1 MKFIYQI
8 PGYLLILIGAFFLSW
23 GGLLVREF
31 DGADIWQ
38 ILFWRAFF
46 FTITLI
52 IFIYC
57 TYKDKAISVIKKSGL
72 PGILGGFAMSLGF
85 IAYIVSMTQT
95 TVANVL
101 FIISTQT
108 IWLAIFG
115 YLFLK
120 EKISLKTLFSIILA
134 MIGIVVMI
142 RGSLGTGSLFGNFVA
157 LFVPINFAFLILLI
171 RKFAKLDLVPA
182 LFYGGT
188 IIIVVGFFMSK
199 TIIITPHDLLISF
212 VLGTFQH
219 ACGFICIVVG
229 ARTTPAITVGLLM
242 LTETL
247 LGPFWVWLFQNE
259 IPPMSVFIGGGIII
273 AAVIFKTLEQ
283 KRSEKQLIT

>member
-1 MKFIYQI
+1 MKFIYKF
-8 PGYLLILIGAFFLSW
+8 PGYMLIITGAFFLSW
-23 GGLLVREF
+23 GGFLVREF
-31 DGADIWQ
+31 ESADIWQ

-46 FTITLI
+46 FTLTLI
-52 IFIYC
+52 IFIYL
-57 TYKDKAISVIKKSGL
+57 TYKNETISVIKKSGL
-72 PGILGGFAMSLGF
+72 PGVIAGFASSLGF

-134 MIGIVVMI
+134 MIGITVMI
-142 RGSLGTGSLFGNFVA
+142 GGSLDTGSLFGNLVA

-171 RKFAKLDLVPA
+171 RKYEKLDLIPA
-182 LFYGGT
+182 LFFGGL
-188 IIIVVGFFMSK
+188 IIIIVGFFMSK
-199 TIIITPHDLLISF
+199 NIMISPHDLLIGF
-212 VLGTFQH
+212 VLGVFQH
-219 ACGFICIVVG
+219 AFGFICIVIG
-229 ARTTPAITVGLLM
+229 ARSTPAVTVGLLM

-247 LGPFWVWLFQNE
+247 LGPFWVWLFLNE
-259 IPPMSVFIGGGIII
+259 IPPFSVFVGGGIII
-273 AAVIFKTLEQ
+273 LSILVKSLE
-283 KRSEKQLIT
+283 KKNNYN

>member
-1 MKFIYQI
+1 MKFIYKI
-8 PGYLLILIGAFFLSW
+8 PGYMLIIMGAFFLSW

-31 DGADIWQ
+31 DSANIWQ
-38 ILFWRAFF
+38 ILFWRALF

-52 IFIYC
+52 IFIYS
-57 TYKDKAISVIKKSGL
+57 TYKNEAVSVIKKSGL

-108 IWLAIFG
+108 IWLAIFS
-115 YLFLK
+115 YFFLK
-120 EKISLKTLFSIILA
+120 EKISIKTFFSILLA
-134 MIGIVVMI
+134 MIGITVMI
-142 RGSLGTGSLFGNFVA
+142 GGSLGTGSLFGNFVA
-157 LFVPINFAFLILLI
+157 LFIPINFAFLILLI
-171 RKFAKLDLVPA
+171 RKFVKLDLVPA
-182 LFYGGT
+182 LFYGGI
-188 IIIVVGFFMSK
+188 IIIVVGFFMSE

-212 VLGTFQH
+212 ILGTFQH
-219 ACGFICIVVG
+219 AFGFICVVIG
-229 ARTTPAITVGLLM
+229 ARSTPAVTVGLLM
-242 LTETL
+242 LTEAL
-247 LGPFWVWLFQNE
+247 LGPFWVWLFLNE